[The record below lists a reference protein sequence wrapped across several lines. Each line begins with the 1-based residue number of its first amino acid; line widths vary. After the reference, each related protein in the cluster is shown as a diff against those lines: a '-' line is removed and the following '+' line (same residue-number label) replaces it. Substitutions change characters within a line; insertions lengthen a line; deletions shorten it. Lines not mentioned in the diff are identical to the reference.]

1 MAKAAIIV
9 ESPTKTKTLSG
20 FLGKDY
26 VLLASMGHV
35 RDLPEGDLAV
45 DVAHDF
51 APDYVTIPR
60 QKKTITKLKADLK
73 GIETVYLAS
82 DPDREGE
89 AIAWHLAQVLGLK
102 NPKRIE
108 FNEITE
114 EAVKNALAH
123 PREIDINRVD
133 AQQARRILDRLVGYE
148 ISPLLWRRMG
158 SRGGTALSAGRVQSA
173 ALRLICEREREIGQF
188 VPVEYWSLDVEL
200 TPQGKQQPF
209 KAAVKQ
215 VDGQDL
221 DLKAEDQARPLAE
234 ELERAAYVV
243 RSVEKK
249 PRSRNAQP
257 PFITS
262 TLQRQAANELHFSA
276 RKTMMVAEQLYQ
288 GVETDEGTVGLITY
302 MRTDSTRVADQA
314 VQQTREFIKDQFGD
328 EFIGPGVRGKTAKG
342 AQEAHEAIR
351 PTSTLRLPE
360 QMAPFLDKDQASL
373 YDLIWRR
380 FVASQMAPAKFEQ
393 VTVDITAGRFGLRAT
408 GSSLQFAGYL
418 AVMPDKED
426 EEKVGILAELVA
438 EQPLD
443 LVQVLPE
450 QHFTKPP
457 PRFTE
462 ATLVQELEENGIG
475 RPSTYAAIIETLRT
489 RKYVR
494 MKERA
499 FVATP
504 TGCSVFDYLM
514 DFFPHIMDIEFTA
527 RVEEDLDEVEEGA
540 EPWVDVLRR
549 YYDDLESQMAA
560 AKAEGPQVLEG
571 EKCPKCDGDLLIKY
585 SLHGKFAGCAKYP
598 ECDYT
603 KNLGVEVAEK
613 NEVEPVG
620 RNCPQCESAL
630 VYRAGFRG
638 KRFIACTGYPK
649 CKYTEQIDA
658 DGVARPKLPPKESG
672 VLCDKCGGMM
682 VIRQSKRGPFLGCG
696 KFPRCR
702 NIKPITLMEGVP
714 GAEELLAELAASAP
728 AAGEAGAPSGA
739 AAEPIDLKC
748 DECGLPMI
756 VRSSARGPFVA
767 CTGYPKCKATKPIAA
782 AYQAGYE
789 KPQAKELDESCP
801 ECGKPLLVRGSKR
814 GEFVGCSGYPKCRYT
829 RDVGAG

>member
-1 MAKAAIIV
+1 
-9 ESPTKTKTLSG
+9 
-20 FLGKDY
+20 
-26 VLLASMGHV
+26 MGHV

-45 DVAHDF
+45 DVEHDF
-51 APDYVTIPR
+51 APSYVTIPR
-60 QKKTITKLKADLK
+60 QKKTISKLKSELK
-73 GIETVYLAS
+73 GIDEIYLAS

-89 AIAWHLAQVLGLK
+89 AIAWHLAQVLGLEH
-102 NPKRIE
+102 PKRIE

-123 PREIDINRVD
+123 PRQIDDNRVD

-188 VPVEYWSLDVEL
+188 VPVEYWSLEVEL
-200 TPQGKQQPF
+200 TPQGKSQPF
-209 KAAVKQ
+209 KAAVRQ

-221 DLKAEDQARPLAE
+221 DLKNEDQARPLAQ
-234 ELERAAYVV
+234 ELEQAAYVV
-243 RSVEKK
+243 AAVEKK

-314 VQQTREFIKDQFGD
+314 VQQTRAFIKDTFG
-328 EFIGPGVRGKTAKG
+328 EQYIGPGVRGKTAKG

-360 QMAPFLDKDQASL
+360 QMVSYLDKDQAGL
-373 YDLIWRR
+373 YELIWRR

-393 VTVDITAGRFGLRAT
+393 VTVDIAAGRFGLRAT
-408 GSSLQFAGYL
+408 GSSVKFPGYL
-418 AVMPDKED
+418 AVMPDNAD

-438 EQPLD
+438 DQPLD

-457 PRFTE
+457 PRYTE

-504 TGCSVFDYLM
+504 TGCAVFDYLL
-514 DFFPHIMDIEFTA
+514 DFFPHIIDIEFTA
-527 RVEEDLDEVEEGA
+527 RVEEDLDEVEEGT
-540 EPWVDVLRR
+540 EPWVAVLRR
-549 YYDDLESQMAA
+549 YYDDLETQMAA

-571 EKCPKCDGDLLIKY
+571 EKCPKCGGDLLIKY

-603 KNLGVEVAEK
+603 KNLGIEVAEK
-613 NEVEPVG
+613 AEVEPVG
-620 RNCPQCESAL
+620 RDCPECGSAL
-630 VYRAGFRG
+630 VYRVGFRG

-658 DGVARPKLPPKESG
+658 DGKAHPKLPPQESG
-672 VLCDKCGGMM
+672 VLCDKCGAMM
-682 VIRQSKRGPFLGCG
+682 VVRQSKRGPFLGCS

-702 NIKPITLMEGVP
+702 NIMSITLMEG
-714 GAEELLAELAASAP
+714 GAEAAAAP
-728 AAGEAGAPSGA
+728 AAEATGETA
-739 AAEPIDLKC
+739 AKPAVQELNLKC
-748 DECGLPMI
+748 DECGLPMV
-756 VRSSARGPFVA
+756 VRNSARGPFVA
-767 CTGYPKCKATKPIAA
+767 CSGYPKCKATKPMAA
-782 AYQAGYE
+782 AYEVGYE
-789 KPQAKELDESCP
+789 KPQAKQLEETCP
-801 ECGKPLLVRGSKR
+801 ECGKPLLIRSSRR
-814 GEFVGCSGYPKCRYT
+814 GEFIGCSGYPKCRYT
-829 RDVGAG
+829 RDVGES

>member
-9 ESPTKTKTLSG
+9 ESPTKTKTLAG

-45 DVAHDF
+45 DVEHDF
-51 APDYVTIPR
+51 QPSYVTIPR

-73 GIETVYLAS
+73 GIDEIYLAS

-173 ALRLICEREREIGQF
+173 ALRLICEREGEIGKF

-200 TPQGKQQPF
+200 SPQGKQQPF

-234 ELERAAYVV
+234 ELEKAAYAVS
-243 RSVEKK
+243 SVEKK
-249 PRSRNAQP
+249 PRSRNPQP

-262 TLQRQAANELHFSA
+262 TLQRQGANELHFSA
-276 RKTMMVAEQLYQ
+276 RKTMTVAEQLYQ

-314 VQQTREFIKDQFGD
+314 VQQTRAYIKEQHG
-328 EFIGPGVRGKTAKG
+328 EEYIGPGARGKTAKG

-351 PTSTLRLPE
+351 PTSTLRTPE
-360 QMAPFLDKDQASL
+360 QMAPYLDKDQASL
-373 YDLIWRR
+373 YELIWRR
-380 FVASQMAPAKFEQ
+380 FVASQMSAAKFEQ

-408 GSSLQFAGYL
+408 GSSLQFPGYM
-418 AVMPDKED
+418 AVMPDNAD
-426 EEKVGILAELVA
+426 EEKVGILGELVA
-438 EQPLD
+438 DQPLD

-457 PRFTE
+457 PRYTE

-475 RPSTYAAIIETLRT
+475 RPSTYAAIIETLRQ

-504 TGCSVFDYLM
+504 TGCSVYDYLM

-527 RVEEDLDEVEEGA
+527 RVEEDLDEVEDGDVQ
-540 EPWVDVLRR
+540 WVDVLRR
-549 YYDDLESQMAA
+549 YYDDLETQMVA
-560 AKAEGPQVLEG
+560 AKSEGPKVLEG
-571 EKCPKCDGDLLIKY
+571 EKCPKCSGDLLIKY
-585 SLHGKFAGCAKYP
+585 SLHGKFAGCASYP

-603 KNLGVEVAEK
+603 KNLGIEVAEK
-613 NEVEPVG
+613 VEVEPVG
-620 RNCPQCESAL
+620 RDCPECASGL
-630 VYRAGFRG
+630 VFRTGFRG
-638 KRFIACTGYPK
+638 KKFIACLGFPK

-658 DGVARPKLPPKESG
+658 DGNARPKLPPKESG
-672 VLCDKCGGMM
+672 VLCDKCGAMM
-682 VIRQSKRGPFLGCG
+682 YVRESKRGPFLGCS

-702 NIKPITLMEGVP
+702 NIMPITTMEGYVAP
-714 GAEELLAELAASAP
+714 PVDETAKAAP
-728 AAGEAGAPSGA
+728 
-739 AAEPIDLKC
+739 
-748 DECGLPMI
+748 
-756 VRSSARGPFVA
+756 
-767 CTGYPKCKATKPIAA
+767 
-782 AYQAGYE
+782 
-789 KPQAKELDESCP
+789 KELDDACP
-801 ECGKPLLVRGSKR
+801 DCGKALLVRGSRR
-814 GEFVGCSGYPKCRYT
+814 GEFIGCSGYPKCRYT
-829 RDVGAG
+829 RDVGASPE